1 MHSNMTSPRPIDV
14 DLAAPVWPVATD
26 YPGHEPS
33 EIAPGLFMGGT
44 ADDDTIANAGLLA
57 RFGGPRPF
65 EAVVT
70 LYAGARPVSWQ
81 VAELRYGFGDGALEA
96 ADLDRIVAAAV
107 WAHARWAAG
116 DRVLVRCQAGLNRS
130 GLVTAL
136 VLMLA
141 GWEPAD
147 AIAQLRAARSP
158 HALCNPAFVAWLLR
172 DADAWL
178 GPYRAAPAA

>member
-1 MHSNMTSPRPIDV
+1 MTTRSPTP
-14 DLAAPVWPVATD
+14 ACWPGSGA
-26 YPGHEPS
+26 
-33 EIAPGLFMGGT
+33 
-44 ADDDTIANAGLLA
+44 
-57 RFGGPRPF
+57 RPF
-65 EAVVT
+65 DAVVT
-70 LYAGARPVSWQ
+70 LYAWARPVSWQ
-81 VAELRYGFGDGALEA
+81 VAELRYGFGDGALDTV
-96 ADLDRIVAAAV
+96 DLERIVAAAV

-147 AIAQLRAARSP
+147 AVRQLRVARSP
-158 HALCNPAFVAWLLR
+158 HALCNAAFVAWLLR
-172 DADAWL
+172 DAGAWL

>member
-1 MHSNMTSPRPIDV
+1 M
-14 DLAAPVWPVATD
+14 WPGATE

-44 ADDDTIANAGLLA
+44 ADADTVANAASLA
-57 RFGGPRPF
+57 RFGDPRPF

-70 LYAGARPVSWQ
+70 LYAWARPVSWQ
-81 VAELRYGFGDGALEA
+81 VTELRYGFGDGALDA
-96 ADLDRIVAAAV
+96 VDMDRVVGAAV

-141 GWEPAD
+141 GWEPA
-147 AIAQLRAARSP
+147 AAVRQIRAARSP
-158 HALCNPAFVAWLLR
+158 HALYNPAFVEWLGR

-178 GPYRAAPAA
+178 APNRVAPAA